1 MSRIMGITNA
11 HICTAAGVEYQNGS
25 VFWDENGILQYVG
38 EKDNIFSIEVI
49 DAKGSWVVP
58 GFIDAHTHLGIQE
71 SGVGISGDDICETGG
86 NMVTPGMRA
95 IDGIAWEDIAFRDAL
110 SGGVTTVMVLPG
122 SDNVISGLGAIIKTI
137 GNSYDQRIVCE
148 RAALKGALGEM
159 PKEAGVQRK
168 RMPTSRMGEAWLMRK
183 TFQKGLQYLN
193 EGKKDNWRKKDLDME
208 AVAMVLEGKIPF
220 RVHAFKSEDIYTAIR
235 IAREFHIRLVIDHGL
250 EAYKVISELKKEH
263 VPVTFGTAF
272 NWKSS
277 CETRETDFLRAKE
290 LIKEGVEVS
299 MITDH
304 GCTPIQYLPLCAA
317 MLFAEGITREEA
329 LKTITVNPA
338 RVLGIDEK
346 VGSIEVGKE
355 ADISVFQRDFLG
367 VGAKADMVFIKGRQV
382 R

>member
-1 MSRIMGITNA
+1 
-11 HICTAAGVEYQNGS
+11 
-25 VFWDENGILQYVG
+25 
-38 EKDNIFSIEVI
+38 
-49 DAKGSWVVP
+49 
-58 GFIDAHTHLGIQE
+58 
-71 SGVGISGDDICETGG
+71 
-86 NMVTPGMRA
+86 MVTPGMRA

-235 IAREFHIRLVIDHGL
+235 IAREFHIRLVIEHGL